1 MELQKIITKLIE
13 DPDSVSKFSL
23 RRGKLLY
30 KDRLVISSTLSLIP
44 SILSTFHD
52 SVLGGYSGFLWTYK
66 RMAGELYWKGMKKD
80 VKNYVDSCLICQKN
94 KVDAISP
101 TGLLQPLPVP
111 DKVWGDIT
119 MDVVEG
125 LLKSQGK
132 DSIMVV
138 VDRLSKYGHFLAL
151 SHPYNGK

>member
-1 MELQKIITKLIE
+1 
-13 DPDSVSKFSL
+13 
-23 RRGKLLY
+23 
-30 KDRLVISSTLSLIP
+30 
-44 SILSTFHD
+44 
-52 SVLGGYSGFLWTYK
+52 
-66 RMAGELYWKGMKKD
+66 MAGELYWKGMKKD

-101 TGLLQPLPVP
+101 AGLLQPLPVP

-138 VDRLSKYGHFLAL
+138 VD
-151 SHPYNGK
+151 